1 MAPCISRTLS
11 RAVVL
16 FGLCIL
22 CADVQAQR
30 RPSQLPSPDETNP
43 PLPAQPP
50 TTPSDDPIARIRD
63 EGLNHSQVMQ
73 TLSYLTDVIG
83 PRLTGSPN
91 LHRANEW
98 TRDKLSEWGL
108 DNAHLE
114 PWGPFGRGWS
124 VKRFSMQVIEPQS
137 ITVIA
142 YPKAWSP
149 GLKET
154 VEADLVFVNA
164 ETEADLQ
171 KYEGTLKG
179 KIVLWGPPR
188 TVRAHFEAL
197 GVRMTDGDLLY
208 YANSTGGPVAPAV
221 APTRRAGQELLQPQN
236 GPTTRPLAG
245 AVRPSD
251 SAGARP
257 QNNVPP
263 MPVATQ
269 PAQTQPA
276 RGLQP
281 LRQLSFLQK
290 EGVAAIVT
298 PSQQGDGGTMFVQ
311 AALVPGQDGPRG
323 FTGPRP
329 WSPEAPALANQIVMA
344 AEDYNRLVRMIQ
356 QGVKPKVSL
365 QFEAEFHD
373 QDLMAYN
380 TIAEIPG
387 TDLKDQIVMLGGHMD
402 SWHSGT
408 GATDNGAGVAV
419 AMEAVRILQTQG
431 FHPRRTIRVAL
442 WTGEEEGM
450 LGSAAY
456 VKEHFGYFPDNAAAG
471 GRGGRGARGR
481 GGLLS
486 TQPATNPTT
495 RPVSQLVKKDEY
507 DKLSAYFNLDNGTG
521 RVRGIFMQGND
532 ATASIFRK
540 WLAPFRDMG
549 AATLSMANTG
559 STDHMSFDDIGLP
572 GFQFIQDPVEYMSR
586 THHSNEDVFDRI
598 QADDLK
604 QASVIMAGFVYDAA
618 MAEQMMPR
626 KPLAARANTGG
637 FRRGGGRQNGAPA
650 TQPITQNN

>member
-1 MAPCISRTLS
+1 MATCIW
-11 RAVVL
+11 RAHPLTFAMLACCV
-16 FGLCIL
+16 I
-22 CADVQAQR
+22 CASAQAQR
-30 RPSQLPSPDETNP
+30 RPSQLPTIEETNP
-43 PLPAQPP
+43 PLPVQPP

-91 LHRANEW
+91 LHHANEW

-108 DNAHLE
+108 QNAHNE

-124 VKRFSMQVIEPQS
+124 VKRFSMQVTEPMS

-149 GLKET
+149 GLEKTIEAE
-154 VEADLVFVNA
+154 VEFVNPD
-164 ETEADLQ
+164 TEEDL
-171 KYEGTLKG
+171 KKWEGKLKG
-179 KIVLWGPPR
+179 KIVLAGAPR
-188 TVRAHFEAL
+188 AARAHFEAL
-197 GVRMTDGDLLY
+197 GVRMTDSDLLY

-221 APTRRAGQELLQPQN
+221 APTRRAGQELLQPQAPS
-236 GPTTRPLAG
+236 GPATRPA
-245 AVRPSD
+245 
-251 SAGARP
+251 
-257 QNNVPP
+257 NNIPP
-263 MPVATQ
+263 MPVATR
-269 PAQTQPA
+269 PSQTQPA
-276 RGLQP
+276 RGVQP
-281 LRQLSFLQK
+281 GRQLAFFQK
-290 EGVAAIVT
+290 EGVAAVVAES
-298 PSQQGDGGTMFVQ
+298 PQGDGGTIFVQ
-311 AALVPGQDGPRG
+311 SALIPGQDGRRG
-323 FTGPRP
+323 FAGPRP
-329 WSPEAPALANQIVMA
+329 WSPEAPPIPNQIVMA
-344 AEDYNRLVRMIQ
+344 VEDYNRLVRMIQ
-356 QGVKPKVSL
+356 QGAKPKASL

-373 QDLMAYN
+373 QDLNAYN

-419 AMEAVRILQTQG
+419 AMEAVRILEAQG
-431 FHPRRTIRVAL
+431 IHPRRTIRIAL

-456 VKEHFGYFPDNAAAG
+456 VKEHFGYFPDNAGGG

-481 GGLLS
+481 GGPLS

-495 RPVSQLVKKDEY
+495 RPASQLVKKDEY

-532 ATASIFRK
+532 ATESIFRK
-540 WLAPFRDMG
+540 WLIPFRDMG
-549 AATLSMANTG
+549 AATLSLANTG
-559 STDHMSFDDIGLP
+559 STDHMSFDDVGLP
-572 GFQFIQDPVEYMSR
+572 GFQFIQDPLEYMSR

-604 QASVIMAGFVYDAA
+604 QASVIMAAFVYDAA
-618 MAEQMMPR
+618 MADQMMPR
-626 KPLAARANTGG
+626 KPLTARQTFGG
-637 FRRGGGRQNGAPA
+637 FRRGGGRQNAAPA
-650 TQPITQNN
+650 TQPITQAQPTN